1 MGASNRL
8 FVLKNLACT
17 RGGRALFQNL
27 NLEAGAGDVV
37 HLSGPNGA
45 GKTSLLRVL
54 AGALPF
60 EGEILWDEKNFL
72 ENGRTIHAARY
83 AFLPPDDRSLKV
95 LETAYENLSF
105 WATLWNAAPVA
116 IHGALAQM
124 GLSTLKETPVRR
136 FSAGQK
142 RRLSLARVL
151 VKPAKLWLLDE
162 PFNGLDTEAA
172 ALFAAALDRHVAAGG
187 MAVIASH
194 YPVHP
199 PKGGRLSR
207 IELGA
212 AA

>member
-1 MGASNRL
+1 VGASNRL
-8 FVLKNLACT
+8 FVLKNLACA

-60 EGEILWDEKNFL
+60 EGEILWDEKDFL

-95 LETAYENLSF
+95 LETAYENLLF
-105 WATLWNAAPVA
+105 WATLWNASPAA

-124 GLSTLKETPVRR
+124 GLENMKETPVRR

-162 PFNGLDTEAA
+162 PFNGLDAGAA

-194 YPVHP
+194 QPVQP
-199 PKGGRLSR
+199 PRGGRLAR